1 MTCRRRARRR
11 EGLSLAE
18 PNCRARL
25 FPLVPKEPITPPR
38 PQPAEPTN
46 LLTPDA
52 TSFGG
57 LVGGPIC
64 GTLESAWILAGIKR

>member
-1 MTCRRRARRR
+1 MSPVPYVVRCRF
-11 EGLSLAE
+11 EILD
-18 PNCRARL
+18 
-25 FPLVPKEPITPPR
+25 
-38 PQPAEPTN
+38 N